1 MSGYAHFDIRLPI
14 GTLFSLL
21 GAILV
26 VYGVTTWADA
36 NLYQR
41 SESIDINFWWGAIM
55 LVFGGTMLFF
65 GRRAMRRK
73 LPTPAGTATESR
85 EHRLG
90 LEHER

>member
-21 GAILV
+21 GALLV
-26 VYGVTTWADA
+26 VYGLSTWADA

-41 SESIDINFWWGAIM
+41 SESIDINFWWGVIM
-55 LVFGGTMLFF
+55 LIFGASMLFF
-65 GRRAMRRK
+65 GRRATRRK
-73 LPTPAGTATESR
+73 LPTAAGAATESR

-90 LEHER
+90 LEHEK